1 MTGMHEWRTLAES
14 QLGLIAR
21 RQALKCGV
29 SRHRID
35 DLVKRDQLI
44 RFRHGVLKLSG
55 APITWKTKVMAACLQ
70 AMPGSAACSSTAA
83 VLLGLEGVKPREIEI
98 ATTRSIKAKGDV
110 LFHRVSRLPA
120 EQITSTGPIPVTV
133 VERTILDLAGHGR
146 RWEVD
151 SAIDS
156 ALRKRVTSLAA
167 LKRFLAD
174 EARSGTHGVLLMRQ
188 RLSVRDPDEGLPRSP
203 LEREVLES
211 LRRWG
216 FPQPQVN
223 VPIRG
228 EDGFFALV
236 DFLFSEQKV
245 VIEVQSYAHHSALT
259 AFNRDAERL
268 SELTARGYRPIEVT
282 LEQIRDRPFA
292 LIRRLEQMGVNRSV
306 AAG

>member
-1 MTGMHEWRTLAES
+1 MSEWRSLAET
-14 QLGLIAR
+14 QLGLIGR
-21 RQALKCGV
+21 RQALRCGV

-35 DLVKRDQLI
+35 ELVRSGQLV
-44 RFRHGVLKLSG
+44 RFRHTVLKLSG
-55 APITWKTKVMAACLQ
+55 APVTWNTQVMAACLQ
-70 AMPGSAACSSTAA
+70 AMPGAAASSSTAA

-110 LFHRVSRLPA
+110 SFHRVSRLPA
-120 EQITSTGPIPVTV
+120 EQITMAGPIPATI

-151 SAIDS
+151 AAIDS
-156 ALRKRVTSLAA
+156 ALRKGVTSLAS
-167 LKRFLAD
+167 LKGFLAD

-188 RLSVRDPDEGLPRSP
+188 RLSVRDPLEGLPRSP
-203 LEREVLES
+203 LERDVLES
-211 LRRWG
+211 LRSWG
-216 FPQPQVN
+216 FPQPEVN

-236 DFLFSEQKV
+236 DFLFPKEKV

-282 LEQIRDRPFA
+282 LEQIRDRPSA
-292 LIRRLEQMGVNRSV
+292 LIRRLEQMGVKRSA